1 MYFVNYI
8 VFCFLVLTT
17 KICSRPILFANVR
30 VNKLYSIVIYG
41 NDIYPVQ
48 LPLFNKSRHSTTQHL
63 YIRWSKQQQSVRHR
77 QCIPL

>member
-1 MYFVNYI
+1 MYFVNCI

-41 NDIYPVQ
+41 NDTYIPGSAPTFQQEQTLYHPALVHKVVQ
-48 LPLFNKSRHSTTQHL
+48 AAA
-63 YIRWSKQQQSVRHR
+63 VR
-77 QCIPL
+77 